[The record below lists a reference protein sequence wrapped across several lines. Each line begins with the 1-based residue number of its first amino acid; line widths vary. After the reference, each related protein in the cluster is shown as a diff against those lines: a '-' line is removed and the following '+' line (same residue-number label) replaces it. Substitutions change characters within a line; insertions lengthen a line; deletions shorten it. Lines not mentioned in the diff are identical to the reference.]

1 MTGVEDFA
9 QQQRIN
15 LLYDQKLEL
24 LKQQAKFEE
33 FLTKQKKAQ
42 AEFQQKENLLRV
54 DQSFEDRALGIERSV
69 PINPFIQ
76 GADRVAL
83 ERQRERV
90 DLIKNSVVK
99 RTGYAESAKTNCSNN
114 ADAKKA
120 ASEELAKL
128 EEKFQ
133 RCWPTSMQHC
143 KNPEFEQAQV
153 AFQGFSSPLTV

>member
-1 MTGVEDFA
+1 MLAQQNILENERAQALTVEDFA

-42 AEFQQKENLLRV
+42 AEFQQRENLLRI
-54 DQSFEDRALGIERSV
+54 DESFEDRVPGIERSV

-90 DLIKNSVVK
+90 DLIKEQRREEDRLRRISED
-99 RTGYAESAKTNCSNN
+99 RTAATTLTQR
-114 ADAKKA
+114 KA

-128 EEKFQ
+128 EENSQ
-133 RCWPTSMQHC
+133 RC
-143 KNPEFEQAQV
+143 
-153 AFQGFSSPLTV
+153 